1 MSCVVAG
8 VVAESTPAPAAL
20 HEKQRGTFDVNHAIS
35 CPEEARRCYPD
46 AKPLCPKDNQFSP
59 QFSSRISVGF
69 RGVKDVFSIF
79 LLMIMP
85 ALIVATHSEANPR
98 QFGVYYGTRF
108 DPELS
113 AFDVLVLD
121 ADSGLDLALIRKHA
135 KSPQTILGY
144 LALCELGPG
153 RGYAAK
159 IRQGGLLLHETPY
172 CPGSFYIDIRRSEWQ
187 QLVIHEIAPSILR
200 AGFDGLFLDTID
212 DAPWLETNSNPG
224 ASTAA
229 VALVHRIRLSFV
241 ILQWKSPRP
250 CRGGS
255 KSLTYPAVDTAAPS
269 TKLRIA
275 SRQAHE
281 EGFD

>member
-121 ADSGLDLALIRKHA
+121 AYSGLDLALIRKS
-135 KSPQTILGY
+135 KTI
-144 LALCELGPG
+144 E
-153 RGYAAK
+153 RDD
-159 IRQGGLLLHETPY
+159 GGSIDITTAIAT
-172 CPGSFYIDIRRSEWQ
+172 PGSST
-187 QLVIHEIAPSILR
+187 LR
-200 AGFDGLFLDTID
+200 
-212 DAPWLETNSNPG
+212 
-224 ASTAA
+224 
-229 VALVHRIRLSFV
+229 V
-241 ILQWKSPRP
+241 Q
-250 CRGGS
+250 
-255 KSLTYPAVDTAAPS
+255 
-269 TKLRIA
+269 
-275 SRQAHE
+275 
-281 EGFD
+281 